1 MAKSSSKSAQD
12 FVPIKEIRD
21 GVVIM
26 KDGSLRMIIMA
37 SSINMSL
44 KSEDEQQSVIFQFQ
58 NFLNSLDFPIQIF
71 IQSRK
76 YDIRP
81 YIALLEEREKEQLND
96 LMKIQ
101 MREYIS
107 FIKNFTETTNIMTKN
122 FFVVVPYT
130 PPVIAKVGRGG
141 ILDTFMSGKNKKN
154 TSKTQQKMEDFEE
167 NKTQLEQRMYV
178 VKQGLIR
185 SGVRTAQ
192 LGTEEIVE
200 LFYRIFNPGEQEKP
214 IQL

>member
-1 MAKSSSKSAQD
+1 MPIKSKSTQN

-21 GVVIM
+21 GVVVM
-26 KDGSLRMIIMA
+26 KDGSLRSVLMA

-44 KSEDEQQSVIFQFQ
+44 KSEDEQRSVIFQFQ
-58 NFLNSLDFPIQIF
+58 NFLNSLDFSIQIF

-81 YIALLEEREKEQLND
+81 YVALLEEREKEQLND

-101 MREYIS
+101 MREYIN

-122 FFVVVPYT
+122 FFVIIPYT
-130 PPVIAKVGRGG
+130 PP
-141 ILDTFMSGKNKKN
+141 ILNTGKNSIFKIFEKN
-154 TSKTQQKMEDFEE
+154 TQEKSITNTEENSRHFEE
-167 NKTQLEQRMYV
+167 NKSQLEQRMYV
-178 VKQGLIR
+178 VKQGLVR
-185 SGVRTAQ
+185 TGVRTAE

-200 LFYRIFNPGEQEKP
+200 LFYRIFNPSEQEKP
-214 IQL
+214 IQIN

>member
-1 MAKSSSKSAQD
+1 MAATTSKSAQD

-21 GVVIM
+21 GVIVM
-26 KDGSLRMIIMA
+26 KDGSLRGVLMA
-37 SSINMSL
+37 SSVNMSL
-44 KSEDEQQSVIFQFQ
+44 KSADEQQSIVFQFQ

-71 IQSRK
+71 VQSKK

-101 MREYIS
+101 MREYIN

-122 FFVVVPYT
+122 FFVVIPYT
-130 PPVIAKVGRGG
+130 PSILGG
-141 ILDTFMSGKNKKN
+141 GKEGAFAAFMPGKKSSTKAEKK
-154 TSKTQQKMEDFEE
+154 TSDFEE
-167 NKTQLEQRMYV
+167 DKTQLEQRVYV

-192 LGTEEIVE
+192 LGTEEVVE

-214 IQL
+214 IQLDI